1 MLMCWTTWGIWG
13 SRIQRDEWS
22 VASETEQRSGR
33 TRSVRSAAQAH
44 RIVSSFPSMESMT

>member
-13 SRIQRDEWS
+13 NRIQKDEWS